1 VAGDLASFDAEEFR
15 EQLAKTLEVK
25 NVSDIVLEV
34 QSASVNIDALV
45 VVPTYSEAQTATSIL
60 NEFVDDPDKGTGVLG
75 FPLESVKP
83 VQVETGCL
91 ICIPPSPSAPPPLAP
106 PPPPDWPLISLALGL
121 GIIGLCIIACVC
133 WYYAIPKIISPK
145 LRKKK
150 EVEINADLVNAF
162 IEGGQAQPA
171 EDLDPELEMNPVAV
185 ENLKRAKQK
194 EMEKKR
200 RAAKAKKEAAKKGK
214 GVAPALRRFS
224 QSSGFIVAGAFAKLG
239 ITITGKPGEEQ
250 RRAEASRDPKK
261 VDLRAIDLEIEKATE
276 KLNKQEA
283 EELAAANAARAAEQ
297 AGQPSTRPPP
307 GKKKAGGALGKLG
320 LSRNAGD
327 EPSVGRIGIRR
338 PRPGKEKATPRDLG
352 STSSSGATGP
362 DFA

>member
-1 VAGDLASFDAEEFR
+1 MAGDLTSFDAGEFR

-25 NVSDIVLEV
+25 NVSDIVIEV
-34 QSASVNIDALV
+34 QSASVNVDALV

-60 NEFVDDPDKGTGVLG
+60 NEFVDDPEKGTGLLG

-200 RAAKAKKEAAKKGK
+200 RAAKAKKEAAKKGVVPK
-214 GVAPALRRFS
+214 LRRS
-224 QSSGFIVAGAFAKLG
+224 VQSSGFIVAGAFAKLG

-261 VDLRAIDLEIEKATE
+261 IDLRAIDLEIEKATE
-276 KLNKQEA
+276 KLKKQEA
-283 EELAAANAARAAEQ
+283 EELAAAEKAREAEAEKQ
-297 AGQPSTRPPP
+297 AREAPSGGAQLP
-307 GKKKAGGALGKLG
+307 GKKKAGKKKAEARWVSWDSAVLQ
-320 LSRNAGD
+320 
-327 EPSVGRIGIRR
+327 RR
-338 PRPGKEKATPRDLG
+338 LEHVDIERCADRPT
-352 STSSSGATGP
+352 
-362 DFA
+362 

>member
-1 VAGDLASFDAEEFR
+1 MTSFDAGEFR

-25 NVSDIVLEV
+25 NVSDIVIEV
-34 QSASVNIDALV
+34 QSASVNVDALV

-133 WYYAIPKIISPK
+133 WYYAIPKIIAPK

-150 EVEINADLVNAF
+150 TVEVTADAVNSM
-162 IEGGQAQPA
+162 IEMGTGSAGHA

-200 RAAKAKKEAAKKGK
+200 RAAKAKKEAAKKGVVPK
-214 GVAPALRRFS
+214 LRRS
-224 QSSGFIVAGAFAKLG
+224 VQSSGFIVAGAFAKLG
-239 ITITGKPGEEQ
+239 ITIAAKPGGEANDSG
-250 RRAEASRDPKK
+250 AEASRDPKK
-261 VDLRAIDLEIEKATE
+261 IDLKSIDIEMAKRTE
-276 KLNKQEA
+276 KLKKQEA
-283 EELAAANAARAAEQ
+283 DELAAAEKAREAEAEKQ
-297 AGQPSTRPPP
+297 AREAPSGGAQPPGKKKA

-320 LSRNAGD
+320 LGGGCSD
-327 EPSVGRIGIRR
+327 VSS
-338 PRPGKEKATPRDLG
+338 T
-352 STSSSGATGP
+352 STSSGAAGP
-362 DFA
+362 PDVV